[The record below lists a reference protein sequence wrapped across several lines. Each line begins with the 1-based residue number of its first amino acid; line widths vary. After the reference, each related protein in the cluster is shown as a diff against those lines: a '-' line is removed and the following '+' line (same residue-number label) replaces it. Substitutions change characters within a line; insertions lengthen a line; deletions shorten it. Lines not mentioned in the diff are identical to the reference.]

1 MTWLRHEARHGE
13 AAADAAPRLVVA
25 RLVESVVHRQA
36 WADGGSALRRTRQHP
51 TAAIAAAGFAAST
64 LIVVAGG
71 LAGTVRV
78 AIPLTT
84 WFGTLARSS
93 YGPGRSPVP
102 GLLLLTG
109 IFSLVLLWLGLVRR
123 PHPATSSEARVWAI
137 AGAWSLPLMVGPPL
151 LSSDV
156 YTYAAQGLLV
166 DHGLDPYSVGPSA
179 LGNVRAVAAVDPAW
193 RSVPSPYGPLA
204 TRFEQLAVVLGGGGP
219 LGAVIILRLLA
230 VGCVIAIGL
239 LAADLAS
246 PRRRLALILT
256 VLNPLVL
263 LQVVSAAHL
272 EGLVCALVL
281 GALVAVRRGNPT
293 LGIVLACAAGAVK
306 APAFVAVLAIIA
318 WQRQGQRTRQAWSS
332 GARDA
337 TVAMATCAALTTLVP
352 HGWGW
357 VNALETPA
365 LGYTP
370 GAPASLVGDLFKPI
384 IQPASFDDL
393 SAGGR
398 SVALLA
404 AGCIVA
410 YLTLTA
416 QRRPL
421 EATVGLGL
429 IGVAMLSPVIY
440 PWYVL
445 WGALCLTPIAQR
457 RHRDLL
463 VLACAI
469 GSVVAVPGLPRLVVD
484 LISAGLAACIT
495 IIVVS
500 PNGRATQVI
509 APLTG
514 PARGELDR

>member
-1 MTWLRHEARHGE
+1 MTWIRHDGRH
-13 AAADAAPRLVVA
+13 DAAVA
-25 RLVESVVHRQA
+25 AGLVEPLTHRQM
-36 WADGGSALRRTRQHP
+36 WADGGRVAATVLGRTRQHP

-64 LIVVAGG
+64 LTVLAGG
-71 LAGTVRV
+71 RAGTVRI

-84 WFGTLARSS
+84 WFGTLSHTGYR
-93 YGPGRSPVP
+93 PGGSPLP

-123 PHPATSSEARVWAI
+123 PHPATSTDARIWAI
-137 AGAWSLPLMVGPPL
+137 AGAWSVPLMVGPPL
-151 LSSDV
+151 LSSDA

-166 DHGLDPYSVGPSA
+166 DHGLDPYAVGPSA
-179 LGNVRAVAAVDPAW
+179 LGNVPAVAAVDPVW

-219 LGAVIILRLLA
+219 LGAVIVFRVLA
-230 VGCVIAIGL
+230 AACVIAIGL

-246 PRRRLALILT
+246 PRRRPALILT

-272 EGLVCALVL
+272 EGAVCVLLL

-318 WQRQGQRTRQAWSS
+318 WQRQGQSGRQAWRG
-332 GARDA
+332 GARDT
-337 TVAMATCAALTTLVP
+337 TVAVATCAALTMLVP

-393 SAGGR
+393 AAGGR
-398 SVALLA
+398 AVALLA

-416 QRRPL
+416 RHRPL

-429 IGVAMLSPVIY
+429 IAIALLSPVIY
-440 PWYVL
+440 PWYLL
-445 WGALCLTPIAQR
+445 WGALCLTPIAR

-463 VLACAI
+463 VLTCAI
-469 GSVVAVPGLPRLVVD
+469 GAAVAVPGLPRLAAD
-484 LISAGLAACIT
+484 LFGAGFAACVVV
-495 IIVVS
+495 IVAS
-500 PNGRATQVI
+500 QNGRATHVD
-509 APLTG
+509 ASTG
-514 PARGELDR
+514 SPE